1 MNGWKWAILAWGVF
15 LPLVVL
21 FSLEYWLDKRMTRV
35 EDTLRSEDK
44 SLRSEMQGEEQAL
57 RGEIVRGFDM
67 IEARLNN
74 TGQPEAKKGDRAVG
88 DVRSALR
95 SAEVNA
101 LRQRRLSPR

>member
-57 RGEIVRGFDM
+57 RGEIVREFDR
-67 IEARLNN
+67 IELHFATLK
-74 TGQPEAKKGDRAVG
+74 TSETQK
-88 DVRSALR
+88 
-95 SAEVNA
+95 
-101 LRQRRLSPR
+101 